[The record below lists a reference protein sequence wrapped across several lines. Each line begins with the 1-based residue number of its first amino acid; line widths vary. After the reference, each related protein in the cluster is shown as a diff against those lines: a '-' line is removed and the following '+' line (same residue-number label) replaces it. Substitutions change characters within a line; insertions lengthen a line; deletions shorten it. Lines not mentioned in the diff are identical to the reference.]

1 MNDTRLVF
9 RRARM
14 LAASE
19 ADPPEPIG
27 KRIARLRQT
36 HGWTQQS
43 LAYRLAASRVAI
55 SHIEM
60 DLTIPS
66 ERTLTLL
73 AGLFKLSPAE
83 LVDGTTYPQAR
94 AERLPGVVCRYTELE
109 AGQIR
114 LENDLEWLERLRGQ
128 PGWER
133 WAQQARA
140 HWIDW
145 LDEQELLAGD
155 EMERQ
160 LVNRLRA
167 RLRSLGDL
175 AARPGGAL

>member
-1 MNDTRLVF
+1 MNNTRLALPLTL
-9 RRARM
+9 R
-14 LAASE
+14 LAAGQ
-19 ADPPEPIG
+19 ADSPEPIG
-27 KRIARLRQT
+27 KRIARLRQAN
-36 HGWTQQS
+36 GWTQQS

-60 DLTIPS
+60 DLTMPS

-73 AGLFKLSPAE
+73 AGLFKVSPAE
-83 LVDGTTYPQAR
+83 LVEGTTYPQAR

-133 WAQQARA
+133 WAQRVRDQ
-140 HWIDW
+140 WIDW
-145 LDEQELLAGD
+145 LDGQAQRTGD
-155 EMERQ
+155 DMERQ
-160 LVNRLRA
+160 LVNRLRV
-167 RLRSLGDL
+167 RLRSLSHG
-175 AARPGGAL
+175 